1 MIYFL
6 KVQFVHPL
14 SFLILRF
21 TCKSSLNSW
30 RINDT
35 LIYRYTSQCD
45 QRSCM
50 FWIRTKAHKTFTNTK
65 MKSEACLKR
74 MEGSDTFPTFC
85 SRGARTEAFG
95 IFVRDGSCVALH
107 RRFVGNFMTAGNFGI
122 SNPKRETHSR
132 CEPEI
137 LKKTRHENSA
147 WKSYG
152 AHALR
157 FPTTKALAIFF
168 HVNEL
173 KDTSDDEFPIKALGV
188 WIILYKDFAM
198 MSRWFQGLLLEVLI
212 ELQFFGAPNQ
222 LIFGYR
228 CFLSCHHQH
237 IQMFIVTLI
246 VQPFLGGLPCLFSHS
261 DASGIKW
268 CLFRLLKFQVD
279 APSLHIAKLHQTN
292 QEGRRGAEG
301 PNKLVWWWWW

>member
-137 LKKTRHENSA
+137 LKKNTT
-147 WKSYG
+147 WK
-152 AHALR
+152 LC
-157 FPTTKALAIFF
+157 
-168 HVNEL
+168 L
-173 KDTSDDEFPIKALGV
+173 K
-188 WIILYKDFAM
+188 ILWGPCTQVSNYQSSGD
-198 MSRWFQGLLLEVLI
+198 
-212 ELQFFGAPNQ
+212 
-222 LIFGYR
+222 
-228 CFLSCHHQH
+228 FLSRQR
-237 IQMFIVTLI
+237 I
-246 VQPFLGGLPCLFSHS
+246 
-261 DASGIKW
+261 
-268 CLFRLLKFQVD
+268 
-279 APSLHIAKLHQTN
+279 
-292 QEGRRGAEG
+292 EGH
-301 PNKLVWWWWW
+301 VWWWISYKGIGCLNNSIQGFCHDVAMISGLVTWGPTRTAIFWGTKPIDLWI